1 MYLCI
6 LIAVELD
13 GRGVSAM
20 NVSLIQTVSK
30 ATVRRHLSVPVTRAG
45 VVSTVI
51 KVTQLNRLAE
61 RKKFSQFCCILLALS
76 FMYVGSNKL

>member
-6 LIAVELD
+6 FIAVELD
-13 GRGVSAM
+13 GRGVSVM

-30 ATVRRHLSVPVTRAG
+30 ATVRRHSSVPVTRAG

-51 KVTQLNRLAE
+51 KVTQLYRLL
-61 RKKFSQFCCILLALS
+61 KHLLREKNSHS
-76 FMYVGSNKL
+76 FAVYY